1 MGESI
6 FPMEPNTPEPDQEPR
21 FVPLED
27 AGAMLDALASGTA
40 RTIVASLRDE
50 PKTPSNLAER
60 ADMSLQNTLYHLNQL
75 RNAELVEPVDT
86 QYSTRRREMSVY
98 ALQSEPVLICAGDES
113 ADAEVAR
120 LSESQPWTTPE
131 LAESD

>member
-6 FPMEPNTPEPDQEPR
+6 FPTESNTTEPDREPR

-40 RTIVASLRDE
+40 RTIVASLREE
-50 PKTPSNLAER
+50 PKTPSVLAES
-60 ADMSLQNTLYHLNQL
+60 AGTSLQNTLHHLNQL
-75 RNAELVEPVDT
+75 ADVELVEPVDT
-86 QYSTRRREMSVY
+86 QYSTRGREMSVY
-98 ALQSEPVLICAGDES
+98 ALQSEPVVICAGDES

-120 LSESQPWTTPE
+120 LTESQPWTTPE
-131 LAESD
+131 FAESD